1 MIASLEDELRVRLLQ
16 RSTRRMT
23 LTEVGAK
30 YLGRIEPLLE
40 EIDQARDEALARS
53 VRPIGTIRITGRC
66 VSRCP
71 FIGAKQKSRGSAPT
85 SEFDPNE
92 TWTHGRRVV
101 PRCRAGL
108 EYLRPSAQLIVTG
121 TVLMWNNIGT
131 LALGALA
138 DRSPRVQAQLILGT
152 DPSLIREV

>member
-1 MIASLEDELRVRLLQ
+1 VARRGSFAVVASDRGTDPSSLSRMIASLEDELRVCLLQ

-71 FIGAKQKSRGSAPT
+71 FIGAKQKSRGSAPH
-85 SEFDPNE
+85 F
-92 TWTHGRRVV
+92 RV
-101 PRCRAGL
+101 
-108 EYLRPSAQLIVTG
+108 
-121 TVLMWNNIGT
+121 
-131 LALGALA
+131 
-138 DRSPRVQAQLILGT
+138 
-152 DPSLIREV
+152 